1 MDERAAKTQQETVS
15 DGSDGET
22 HSAWDSVMRLLNP
35 IVCGILLLSL
45 VACGGGGSGSS
56 SVTPEPIADN
66 GGGGDGA
73 SDGSSD
79 STDDSCGVPAQL
91 DFVEQVSQSW
101 YLWFDE
107 LAAVDKAD
115 YTDPEAYLDALTAP
129 LAADLRDPGFS
140 YLTSIS
146 ADEARFTSGA
156 YIGFGFRYTITGAN
170 QFIMIDVFEGS
181 PAHDAGFRRG
191 WELLA
196 IDLGTGFETMTALRD
211 RGATSEEVFGTSDVG
226 VERLFRLGKADTLLE
241 AVVAKVELDP
251 PALAGE
257 PLLLARPGNSPVAY
271 LNLRQFILS
280 ANDPLSSA
288 SQTFADAGV
297 TDMVVDLRYN
307 GGGLLSVVDNMMDL
321 LGGGVADGALS
332 FQLSH
337 NSQHT
342 EEDANQQGFF
352 NELANT
358 MTPQRIAFITSGSTA
373 SASELVINALDPHI
387 EVVLIGADTYGKAV
401 GQYAFDLEQCDVRLR
416 LTAFEIV
423 NGEGQG
429 GYYTGLYDTGRF
441 TLCSA
446 QDDIF
451 NGFGD
456 PQEASLAAAMDWL
469 ATGTCQTER
478 SLNVKQS
485 QRATTRGA
493 VPAWWRANTV
503 RPDRLDP
510 TLK

>member
-1 MDERAAKTQQETVS
+1 MDSLSRIFYAA
-15 DGSDGET
+15 
-22 HSAWDSVMRLLNP
+22 
-35 IVCGILLLSL
+35 LLLL
-45 VACGGGGSGSS
+45 LAACGGGGGSS
-56 SVTPEPIADN
+56 SVPSAPIADN
-66 GGGGDGA
+66 GGDGG

-79 STDDSCGVPAQL
+79 NPDDSCGVPAQL
-91 DFVEQVSQSW
+91 DFIEQVSQSW

-107 LAAVDKAD
+107 LAEVDKAD
-115 YTDPEAYLDALTAP
+115 YTDPAVYLDALVAP

-140 YLTSIS
+140 YLTSIT

-156 YIGFGFRYTITGAN
+156 YIGFGFRYTITAAN
-170 QFIMIDVFEGS
+170 QFVMIDVFEGS
-181 PAHDAGFRRG
+181 PAYEAGFRRG

-196 IDLGTGFETMTALRD
+196 IDLGTGFETMAALRD
-211 RGATSEEVFGTSDVG
+211 RGATSEEIFGANEIGT
-226 VERLFRLGKADTLLE
+226 ERLFRLGKADTLLE

-251 PALAGE
+251 PALAGK

-288 SQTFADAGV
+288 SQAFAEAGV

-307 GGGLLSVVDNMMDL
+307 GGGLLSVADNMLDL
-321 LGGGVADGALS
+321 LGGGVANGALS

-352 NELANT
+352 DELLNT
-358 MTPQRIAFITSGSTA
+358 MAPQRIAFITSGSTA
-373 SASELVINALDPHI
+373 AARELVINALDPHV

-429 GYYTGLYDTGRF
+429 GYYTGLFDTGRF

-446 QDDIF
+446 QDDIL
-451 NGFGD
+451 NVFGD

-478 SLNVKQS
+478 SLNVRQS
-485 QRATTRGA
+485 RPAKAGGA
-493 VPAWWRANTV
+493 DPSWWRVNTV

-510 TLK
+510 TLR

>member
-1 MDERAAKTQQETVS
+1 
-15 DGSDGET
+15 
-22 HSAWDSVMRLLNP
+22 MRLLSQ
-35 IVCGILLLSL
+35 IFCTTLLFTLT
-45 VACGGGGSGSS
+45 ACGGGGGSS
-56 SVTPEPIADN
+56 SAPSEPIAE
-66 GGGGDGA
+66 DGA
-73 SDGSSD
+73 GSDGGSDGSSD
-79 STDDSCGVPAQL
+79 SSGDSCSVPAQL
-91 DFVEQVSQSW
+91 DFVEEVAQSW

-107 LAAVDKAD
+107 LAEVDKAS
-115 YTDPEAYLDALTAP
+115 YTDPAAYLDALTAP

-140 YLTSIS
+140 YLTSIT

-156 YIGFGFRYTITGAN
+156 YIGFGFRYTITAAN
-170 QFIMIDVFEGS
+170 EFVMIDVFEGS
-181 PAHDAGFRRG
+181 PAYQAGFRRG

-196 IDLGTGFETMTALRD
+196 IDSGSGFETMAELRD
-211 RGATSEEVFGTSDVG
+211 RGASSEEVFGANEVG
-226 VERLFRLGKADTLLE
+226 VERLFRLGKGDRLLE
-241 AVVAKVELDP
+241 VAVAKVELDP
-251 PALAGE
+251 PALAGK
-257 PLLLARPGNSPVAY
+257 PLLLARSGNSPVAY

-280 ANDPLSSA
+280 ANDPLSLA
-288 SQTFADAGV
+288 SQTFAEAGV

-307 GGGLLSVVDNMMDL
+307 GGGLLSVADNMMDL
-321 LGGGVADGALS
+321 LGGSVANGALS

-352 NELANT
+352 NELPDT
-358 MTPQRIAFITSGSTA
+358 MAPQRIAFITSGSTA

-446 QDDIF
+446 QDDVF
-451 NGFGD
+451 NVFGD
-456 PQEASLAAAMDWL
+456 PQEASLAAAMGWL
-469 ATGTCQTER
+469 ATGACQTKS
-478 SLNVKQS
+478 SLKAKQS
-485 QRATTRGA
+485 RRANTGS
-493 VPAWWRANTV
+493 VEWWRANTV
-503 RPDRLDP
+503 YPDRLDP
-510 TLK
+510 TLR